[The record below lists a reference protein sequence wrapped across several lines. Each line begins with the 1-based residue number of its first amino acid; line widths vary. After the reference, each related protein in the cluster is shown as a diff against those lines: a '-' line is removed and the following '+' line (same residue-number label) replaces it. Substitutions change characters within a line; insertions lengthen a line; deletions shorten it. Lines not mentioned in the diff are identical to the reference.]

1 MKGWPWT
8 WPRAPV
14 VSAARRETP
23 TPFEGVGELSVARSN
38 DQAGACDAEH
48 AVVGRVVQVA
58 YLLEAEHELAEL

>member
-1 MKGWPWT
+1 MKGWSWT

-23 TPFEGVGELSVARSN
+23 TPFEGVGELSGARSD

-58 YLLEAEHELAEL
+58 DLLEAEHELAEL